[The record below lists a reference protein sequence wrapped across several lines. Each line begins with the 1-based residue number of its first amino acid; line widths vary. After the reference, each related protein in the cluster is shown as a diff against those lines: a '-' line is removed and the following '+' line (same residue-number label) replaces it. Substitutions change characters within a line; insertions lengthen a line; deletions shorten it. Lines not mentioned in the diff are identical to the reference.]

1 MTTEAIPKLA
11 FIDEW
16 TEELLDQRLGQY
28 HTLEGDSKNATKF
41 AYSRFVSEVPTP
53 PVYQRTFHNN
63 TSIHNASTFAFM

>member
-28 HTLEGDSKNATKF
+28 HTIEDDSDTVTQF
-41 AYSRFVSEVPTP
+41 AYSRFVS
-53 PVYQRTFHNN
+53 
-63 TSIHNASTFAFM
+63 